1 MPVHNADIA
10 AAFRRLADL
19 LEIEGGNPFRVR
31 AYRTAA
37 VTVAGLPRD
46 AAAMLADGADLSE
59 LPGIGDDLAGK
70 IAEMVETG
78 SLHLLEEI
86 ETRVPPGL
94 SDMTRLPGLGPK
106 RVKAIHDALGID
118 SLEALARAARNG
130 RLRALPG
137 FGAKTESRIL
147 EELGRYQGAERR
159 LRLIDAEHVAGPLL
173 DYVRAIDGVKRAVV
187 AGSYR
192 RQKETVGDLDI
203 LVTAAD
209 GKAVIGRF
217 VAYEEVGNIASQG
230 TTRSTVIL
238 GSGFQVDL
246 RVVPEESY
254 GAALFYFTG
263 SKAHNIALR
272 KLAIANGWKL
282 NEYGL
287 FEGATRI
294 AGRTEEEIY
303 AKLALP
309 FIAPPLRE
317 DRGEVEAARK
327 GALPNL
333 VTLADI
339 RGDLHCHTTA
349 SDGRYSVREMA
360 EAAQKKGYAYLGI
373 TDHSKSQAVAGG
385 MSEDELAAQIDEIDA
400 LNGEFRDF
408 RVLKSCEVD
417 ILPDGRLDFP
427 DSLLARL
434 DYTVCSIH
442 GAFNLSREKQTARV
456 LRAMDNP
463 HFTIFG
469 HATGRLINERPAYDI
484 DLERI
489 MREAKERGCYL
500 ELNAQPSRLDIDDI
514 HCRIA
519 RDIGL
524 KVPISTDAHTVD
536 GLEMMRYGIAQAGR
550 GWLEAKDV
558 LNTLPLDDLLKAFE
572 RKDAGS

>member
-19 LEIEGGNPFRVR
+19 LEIEGENPFRVR
-31 AYRTAA
+31 AYRNAA
-37 VTVAGLPRD
+37 ATVGGLPRD

-94 SDMTRLPGLGPK
+94 SDMTRIPGLGPR
-106 RVKAIHDALGID
+106 RVKAIHQALGID
-118 SLEALARAARNG
+118 DIETLERAARNG
-130 RLRALPG
+130 RLRTLPG
-137 FGAKTESRIL
+137 FGAKTEAKII
-147 EELGRYQGAERR
+147 EEIGRYEGTEKR
-159 LRLIDAEHVAGPLL
+159 LLLIDAEHIAEPLL
-173 DYVRAIDGVKRAVV
+173 GFVRSISGVKRAII

-192 RQKETVGDLDI
+192 RRKETVGDLDI
-203 LVTAAD
+203 LVTAKD
-209 GKAVIGRF
+209 GGAVIGRF
-217 VAYEEVGNIASQG
+217 VEYDEIGDIVSRG

-238 GSGFQVDL
+238 KSGFQVDL
-246 RVVPEESY
+246 RVVPEISY

-263 SKAHNIALR
+263 SKAHNIELR
-272 KLAIANGWKL
+272 KLAIRRGWKL

-287 FEGATRI
+287 FEGDIRI

-303 AKLALP
+303 QKLSLP
-309 FIAPPLRE
+309 FIAPQLRE
-317 DRGEVEAARK
+317 NRGEIEAARK
-327 GALPNL
+327 GALPDL
-333 VTLADI
+333 VALEDM

-349 SDGRYSVREMA
+349 SDGKYSIREMA
-360 EAAQKKGYAYLGI
+360 EAAKRKGYAYLGI
-373 TDHSKSQAVAGG
+373 TDHSKSQTVAGG

-400 LNGEFRDF
+400 LNEELSGF
-408 RVLKSCEVD
+408 RVLRSCEVD

-427 DSLLARL
+427 DDLLARL

-442 GAFNLSREKQTARV
+442 GGFNLSREKQTARV

-463 HFTIFG
+463 HFTILG
-469 HATGRLINERPAYDI
+469 HATGRLINRRPAYDI
-484 DLERI
+484 DLEAV
-489 MREAKERGCYL
+489 MRAARQRGCYL

-514 HCRIA
+514 HCKIA
-519 RDIGL
+519 RDVGL
-524 KVPISTDAHTVD
+524 KVPVSTDAHTID
-536 GLEMMRYGIAQAGR
+536 GLEMMRFGIAQAGR

-558 LNTLPLDDLLKAFE
+558 LNTLPLEKLLKAF
-572 RKDAGS
+572 RR